1 MRCGP
6 RSGVTAFRALPTRA
20 VLPRVALGAALAVAL
35 GACAVPSSGSPD
47 QPLPSIILS
56 PQHEAAQSCP
66 NGGVPGP
73 VIPPSQVETDL
84 DGHVPHELP
93 PSDFGLAAAWGPVG
107 GSATAGAVWV
117 DPRCRVVRIV
127 LDPGASVGAGPQ
139 VGDWTVTSS
148 QACGSG
154 LLQGA
159 ACLEYRARV
168 DGGTL
173 VLSTIGLAREEGDA
187 VANSVPT

>member
-1 MRCGP
+1 MRVSERIGS
-6 RSGVTAFRALPTRA
+6 RVVAVAL
-20 VLPRVALGAALAVAL
+20 LGAALAS
-35 GACAVPSSGSPD
+35 CATPSGTAGVSE
-47 QPLPSIILS
+47 PLPSIILS

-73 VIPPSQVETDL
+73 VVPPSEVESAL
-84 DGHVPHELP
+84 DGHVPHQLP

-127 LDPGASVGAGPQ
+127 VDPNASVGSGPQ
-139 VGDWTVTSS
+139 VGEWTLT
-148 QACGSG
+148 GSEPCATG

-159 ACLEYRARV
+159 SCLEYRTRV
-168 DGGTL
+168 DDGTL
-173 VLSTIGLAREEGDA
+173 VLSTVGLAREEGDA
-187 VANSVPT
+187 VANSVPL